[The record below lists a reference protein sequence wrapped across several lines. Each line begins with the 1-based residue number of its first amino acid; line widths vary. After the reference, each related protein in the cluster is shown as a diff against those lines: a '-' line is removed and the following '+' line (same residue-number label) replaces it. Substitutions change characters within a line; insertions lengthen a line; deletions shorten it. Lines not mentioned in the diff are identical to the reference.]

1 MDTAQVKP
9 FSKAELEHLKEKA
22 MAANVAISIHN
33 EFVNFLRQQHE
44 APEQEGWILGAKGF
58 EMPVPNQREGMQAP
72 EKPPLASIMDVT
84 SEGLNG
90 VVNEEVERL
99 S

>member
-1 MDTAQVKP
+1 MDTTQAKP

-22 MAANVAISIHN
+22 MNANMAIGIHN
-33 EFVNFLRQQHE
+33 EFVAFLRQQHE

-58 EMPVPNQREGMQAP
+58 EMMPVSQTAPPPAMTDEG
-72 EKPPLASIMDVT
+72 V
-84 SEGLNG
+84 NG
-90 VVNEEVERL
+90 IVAEEVREL